1 MKEPQNS
8 SNADCVRKH
17 YDALIDEIDDPLE
30 WKVVDPAH
38 DATPLKAYMNKWD
51 GDIFLAEMQLTPGKS
66 LLEIGVGTGRLAL
79 RVCGK
84 CRSFTGIDLSPKTAA
99 RAKENLRD
107 FPNANLICGDYLT
120 HDFAEAFDVIYSSLT
135 FMHIPNKDAAIEKT
149 AALLNPGGRFVLSI
163 DKNPQTEIDYG
174 TRKVPVYPD
183 TAQEISAYITKAGL
197 KVEKQLE
204 TEFAM
209 IFASV
214 KESL

>member
-1 MKEPQNS
+1 MKTPQNI
-8 SNADCVRKH
+8 SNTDCVRKH
-17 YDALIDEIDDPLE
+17 YDALIDEIDDPQE

-51 GDIFLAEMQLTPGKS
+51 GDIFLAELQLTPEKS
-66 LLEIGVGTGRLAL
+66 VLEIGVGTGRLAL

-84 CRSFTGIDLSPKTAA
+84 CKSFTGIDLSPKTAA
-99 RAKENLRD
+99 RAAENMREY
-107 FPNANLICGDYLT
+107 PNVHLICGDYLN
-120 HDFAEAFDVIYSSLT
+120 HDFAETFDVIYSSLT
-135 FMHIPNKDAAIEKT
+135 FMHIQNKDAAIQKT

-183 TAQEISAYITKAGL
+183 TAQEISAYITNAGL
-197 KVEKQLE
+197 TIEKEAE

-209 IFASV
+209 IFAAV
-214 KESL
+214 KRPL